1 MSIWSKL
8 MRLRIAAETPSL
20 HARVLHVSRTA
31 AVVSLIAA
39 CAGSMSG
46 QVVAR
51 NGMVATHN
59 PLATQAGLRILQE
72 GGNASDAAIGSAAV
86 LAVVNPFMCGLG
98 GVGGYA
104 LVYDAKTGK
113 TEALDFIGNAP
124 QSATVDQFRG
134 DRLWD
139 FSKSSTDGYLAPLVP
154 GILAGWQALHD
165 RYGSLSWER
174 ILAPAIEY
182 AEKGFPVTPALA
194 SQIASTD
201 FGKVTTYPYGRS
213 LFSKPDGSLV
223 KAGDILVQMDLAET
237 LKLIAAEGPMAFYKG
252 EIAKKIVKEMQ
263 TNGGLMT
270 AADLAGYEAHWRQPI
285 ETTYRGYRVVTV
297 PPGSSGMT
305 ILQDLNVLEGFD
317 LEAMGRNSADY
328 IHTVAEVEK
337 LGFLDD
343 DRYNTGRL
351 GASVPVDKLISK
363 DYAAEQRAKVNA
375 SKAQFY
381 PPYRPGSISQLG
393 EHTNHHTVI
402 DKNHNI
408 VTITQTLMYP
418 SGVAVPGTG
427 IFLNNGMCYFSL
439 DPNDPNHVQGGTR
452 PRFVMSP
459 VIVFRFDKP
468 YFATGAAGGWTIPQ
482 TVLQTILNIIDFRLM
497 PDQAA
502 APPRFILRYLANSIP
517 YVPGTDLTV
526 DPGITPEVRK
536 QLETR
541 GHRLIAPRDEPVP
554 SNTSVLNTILIDPKT
569 GALWSG
575 GGAAGW

>member
-1 MSIWSKL
+1 MSFRADLVKSL
-8 MRLRIAAETPSL
+8 VCACTRNLR
-20 HARVLHVSRTA
+20 ARVVRMARA
-31 AVVSLIAA
+31 AVVLALIAA
-39 CAGSMSG
+39 CASSFWA

-72 GGNASDAAIGSAAV
+72 GGNAADAAIGSAAV

-124 QSATVDQFRG
+124 EAATMDRFRG

-139 FSKSSTDGYLAPLVP
+139 FSKSATDGYLAPLVP

-165 RYGSLSWER
+165 RYGSMSWEKT
-174 ILAPAIEY
+174 LAPAIEY

-194 SQIASTD
+194 SEVASTD

-223 KAGDILVQMDLAET
+223 KAGDILVQKDLAET
-237 LKLIAAEGPMAFYKG
+237 LKRIAAEGPMAFYKG
-252 EIAKKIVKEMQ
+252 EIAKKIVQEMQ
-263 TNGGLMT
+263 ANGGMMT
-270 AADLAGYEAHWRQPI
+270 AGDLAGYEAHWREPI
-285 ETTYRGYRVVTV
+285 ETTYRGYRVLTV

-305 ILQDLNVLEGFD
+305 VLQDLNVLEGFD

-351 GASVPVDKLISK
+351 GATVPLDKLLSN
-363 DYAAEQRAKVNA
+363 DYAAEQRAKVNQA
-375 SKAQFY
+375 KAEFY

-452 PRFVMSP
+452 PRFVMCP
-459 VIVFRFDKP
+459 VIVFRFGKP

-482 TVLQTILNIIDFRLM
+482 TVLETILNIIDFHLM

-517 YVPGTDLTV
+517 YVPGTDLII
-526 DPGITPEVRK
+526 DPDIAPEVKK
-536 QLETR
+536 QLEAR
-541 GHRLIAPRDEPVP
+541 GHRLIAPRPEPVP
-554 SNTSVLNTILIDPKT
+554 STTSVLNTILIDPKT

>member
-1 MSIWSKL
+1 MVASVVGSATSQT
-8 MRLRIAAETPSL
+8 IAK
-20 HARVLHVSRTA
+20 
-31 AVVSLIAA
+31 
-39 CAGSMSG
+39 
-46 QVVAR
+46 
-51 NGMVATHN
+51 NGMVATHH
-59 PLATQAGLRILQE
+59 PLATQAGLRILQQ
-72 GGNASDAAIGSAAV
+72 GGNAADAAIASAAV

-104 LVYDAKTGK
+104 MVYDAKTGK
-113 TEALDFIGNAP
+113 TEALDFIGGAP
-124 QSATVDQFRG
+124 KAATMEKFRG

-139 FSKSSTDGYLAPLVP
+139 FAKTSTDGYLAPVVP
-154 GILAGWQALHD
+154 GILAGWAALHD
-165 RYGSLSWER
+165 RYGSMTWAQ
-174 ILAPAIEY
+174 ILAPAIDY
-182 AEKGFPVTPALA
+182 AENGFPLTPAVA
-194 SQIASTD
+194 GQISSTD

-213 LFSKPDGSLV
+213 VFSKPGGGLV
-223 KAGDILVQMDLAET
+223 QAGDIWVQKDLAET
-237 LKLIAAEGPMAFYKG
+237 LKQIAAKGPMEFYKG
-252 EIAKKIVKEMQ
+252 EIAKKIAKHMGD
-263 TNGGLMT
+263 NGGLIT
-270 AADLAGYEAHWRQPI
+270 AADLAGYEARWSQPI
-285 ETTYRGYRVVTV
+285 ETMYRGYRMETV
-297 PPGSSGMT
+297 RPGSSGMT
-305 ILQDLNVLEGFD
+305 ILQDLNILEGYD
-317 LEAMGRNSADY
+317 LESMGRNSAEY

-343 DRYNTGRL
+343 DEYNTGRK
-351 GASVPVDKLISK
+351 GAAVPLDKLLSK
-363 DYAAEQRAKVNA
+363 QYAETQRARVNA
-375 SKAQFY
+375 KQAQYY
-381 PPYRPGSISQLG
+381 PPYRPSSVSQLG

-418 SGVAVPGTG
+418 SGVVVPETG

-439 DPNDPNHVQGGTR
+439 DSNDPNHVEGGAR

-482 TVLQTILNIIDFRLM
+482 TILQTILNLIDFRLT

-526 DPGITPEVRK
+526 DPGISEEVRK
-536 QLETR
+536 QLEAR
-541 GHRLIAPRDEPVP
+541 GHRIIVPRENPAAGFTP
-554 SNTSVLNTILIDPKT
+554 TLNTIVIDPKT